1 MTINSP
7 QTITQLWT
15 CGDPCP
21 FDEIIDVRSPAE
33 FADDHMPGAIS
44 LPVLSNEERAEVGR
58 VYHQV
63 GAFEARKIGAA
74 IITQNIA
81 RHIREHFTAFGKSYH
96 PLLYCWRGGLRST
109 SLATVMAQIGWRT
122 SILKGGY
129 KTYRHHVLAEWQ
141 TVPSR
146 YTFQI
151 IAGATGTGKSKYLRQ
166 LASAGHQIL
175 DLERLACHR
184 GSLLGFE
191 GDQPPQ
197 RLFESQLLEALAR
210 LEPGRPVWV
219 EAESRRIGNRF
230 LPATLWQRLHE
241 SDGIILRMPLTVRV
255 ANLIADYPH
264 MIRQPEILTRQLEK
278 LASRRDDTLIA
289 EWKRLITSG
298 NWPALVESLLIHHY
312 DVGYGRSLRKHFP
325 NVTKEITLTDHDPR
339 WIDWKIT
346 DSAS

>member
-7 QTITQLWT
+7 HDIAQLWT
-15 CGDPCP
+15 SGNPCP

-33 FADDHMPGAIS
+33 FADDHMPGSINF
-44 LPVLSNEERAEVGR
+44 PVLNDEERAEVGR

-63 GAFEARKIGAA
+63 GAFEAKKFGAA
-74 IITQNIA
+74 IISQNIA
-81 RHIREHFTAFGKSYH
+81 RHIREHYAGYEKSYR

-109 SLATVMAQIGWRT
+109 SLATVMAQIGWKT
-122 SILKGGY
+122 TILKGGY

-166 LASAGHQIL
+166 LASEGHQIL
-175 DLERLACHR
+175 DLERLARHR

-197 RLFESQLLEALAR
+197 RLFESELLEALAR
-210 LEPGRPVWV
+210 LDSTRPVWV

-230 LPATLWQRLHE
+230 LPAPFWRRLHE
-241 SDGIILRMPLTVRV
+241 SDGIIIRMPLAARV
-255 ANLIADYPH
+255 AHLIADYPH
-264 MIRQPEILTRQLEK
+264 MIRQPEILAGQLVK
-278 LASRRDDTLIA
+278 LASRRGDTLIA
-289 EWKRLITSG
+289 EWKQLITSG
-298 NWPALVESLLIHHY
+298 NWPALVESLLVHHY
-312 DVGYGRSLRKHFP
+312 DVGYERSLRKHFP
-325 NVTKEITLTDHDPR
+325 KVTKEVTLTEHDS
-339 WIDWKIT
+339 DWLTEK
-346 DSAS
+346 SR